1 MFSDTFSDNYLIKDT
16 YNLNSLNSNKILNI
30 NKSLKAM
37 LYSSFV
43 PGSGQYFVNDNKTKG
58 LIFFGLEIIAFAG
71 YQYYLNQADNY
82 KTDYQ
87 NYGDQNWDFVTWCN
101 NYYDWGI

>member
-1 MFSDTFSDNYLIKDT
+1 MKKYTLILCFSFIFSDTFSDNYSIKDT
-16 YNLNSLNSNKILNI
+16 YNLNSLNSNNILNI

-58 LIFFGLEIIAFAG
+58 LIFFTTSINLFIW
-71 YQYYLNQADNY
+71 L
-82 KTDYQ
+82 
-87 NYGDQNWDFVTWCN
+87 
-101 NYYDWGI
+101 